1 MSHSQRTRAQR
12 PYKRMTRVNSLIH
25 RVLAETLERLCDKDE
40 RLAMLTITDVSC
52 DPDLRRAVVYVASLP
67 DEAAEALEE
76 QRRALQATLGTQLR
90 IKRIPLLSFV
100 PDPAIA
106 AGARIEEALRRAR
119 GTKSTD
125 GSS

>member
-1 MSHSQRTRAQR
+1 
-12 PYKRMTRVNSLIH
+12 MTRVNALLH

-40 RLAMLTITDVSC
+40 RLGMITITDVSC

-67 DEAAEALEE
+67 KEAAEALEE
-76 QRRALQATLGTQLR
+76 QRRSLQATLGAQLR
-90 IKRIPLLSFV
+90 IKRVPLLSFV

-119 GTKSTD
+119 GANSTD
-125 GSS
+125 ESL

>member
-1 MSHSQRTRAQR
+1 
-12 PYKRMTRVNSLIH
+12 MTRVNSLIH